1 MNNKKKILA
10 CIIVILAVISNIF
23 IWKFL
28 ELDGQRDMFSRLLMI
43 ALIDITSIVVIFN
56 MDAITALIKNIL
68 YDNKLIFNLAKS
80 DFRTKFAGS
89 YLGIIWA
96 FVQPVITILVYWFV
110 FEKGLRSGADSK
122 FPFVLW
128 LMCGLVPWFF
138 FSEALGSG
146 TNSLI
151 EYSYLVKKVVFKID
165 ILPIVKVI
173 SAIFVHFFFVGF
185 IILFHVFY
193 KYYPDLYTLQV
204 IYYII
209 CTFAL
214 VLSLSYMTSA
224 LVVFFKDLNQ
234 IIGII
239 LQIGIWLTPILWDA
253 GGISAAFDT
262 ALKINPMYYIV
273 SGFRDSLLNKVW
285 FWDKPVWT
293 VCFWST
299 VIILFILG
307 RNIFKKLQVHFA
319 DVL

>member
-1 MNNKKKILA
+1 MNKKKKMLA
-10 CIIVILAVISNIF
+10 GIMLVLAVISNIF
-23 IWKFL
+23 VWNYFEIAEISKAVMMVAIDVTVLVVVFNI
-28 ELDGQRDMFSRLLMI
+28 DTVIAMI
-43 ALIDITSIVVIFN
+43 RNV
-56 MDAITALIKNIL
+56 L
-68 YDNKLIFNLAKS
+68 YDNKLIMSLAKS
-80 DFRTKFAGS
+80 DFKTKYAGS

-96 FVQPVITILVYWFV
+96 FIQPVITILVYWFV
-110 FEKGLRSGADSK
+110 FEKGLRAGRDSGY
-122 FPFVLW
+122 PFVLW

-146 TNSLI
+146 TNALT

-173 SAIFVHFFFVGF
+173 SAIFVHLFFVAF
-185 IILFHVFY
+185 IIVFHMFY
-193 KYYPDLYTLQV
+193 KYYPDLYTIQV

-209 CTFAL
+209 CTFVF
-214 VLSLSYMTSA
+214 VLALSYTTSA

-253 GGISAAFDT
+253 GTVSTTLDAV
-262 ALKINPMYYIV
+262 LKVNPMYYIV
-273 SGFRDSLLNKVW
+273 SGFRDSLLSKRW
-285 FWDKPVWT
+285 FWEKPLWT
-293 VCFWST
+293 VCFWAT
-299 VIILFILG
+299 IVILFVVG